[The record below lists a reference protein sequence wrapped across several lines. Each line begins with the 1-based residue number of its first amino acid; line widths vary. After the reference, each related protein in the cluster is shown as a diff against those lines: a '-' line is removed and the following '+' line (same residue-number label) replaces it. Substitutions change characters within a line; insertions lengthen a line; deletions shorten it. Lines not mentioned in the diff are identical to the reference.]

1 MQGAEE
7 VDAAIQEISANF
19 ETLLQTHKS
28 PNSDSG
34 KGTKIV
40 QAPVIKQIKFIG
52 WSTFYLLGSDLS
64 SG

>member
-34 KGTKIV
+34 KGTNIV
-40 QAPVIKQIKFIG
+40 KAPVIQQTKFIG
-52 WSTFYLLGSDLS
+52 WNTVYLLSSDLS